1 MQRER
6 DHRARLIVLALQG
19 GQVEVG
25 EHVTV
30 EDHEPIAEQPLIGR
44 QPHRARGA
52 EGLVLLD
59 VEDLRAIRD
68 RVAERGTQALGLEA
82 AGHDDLVD
90 PVAAEPVDHVA
101 DERAVDERQRRL
113 RLGQGQRTKPSSLA
127 ADEHDGLHQAR
138 PMPS

>member
-1 MQRER
+1 MQPER
-6 DHRARLIVLALQG
+6 DHRAGLIVLALQG

-25 EHVTV
+25 EHVAV

-44 QPHRARGA
+44 EPHRARGA
-52 EGLVLLD
+52 ERLVLLD
-59 VEDLRAIRD
+59 VADLRATRD
-68 RVAERGTQALGLEA
+68 GVAERGAQALRLEA
-82 AGHDDLVD
+82 AGHDHLID

-113 RLGQGQRTKPSSLA
+113 RLGQGQRTKPRSLA
-127 ADEHDGLHQAR
+127 ADEHDGLHHER